1 MSWAVWWSA
10 VPLFESKI
18 LPEFACSPFADLLS
32 RGYSKLLINVS
43 GLFVSPATCLM
54 APAPRDPE
62 LDKRKKLDGWFLLK
76 SLTLIN
82 TEQNPVWIG
91 SHLSTQR
98 FGKAKL
104 S

>member
-1 MSWAVWWSA
+1 MGSMVISSSSFWIQNLTRVCMFS
-10 VPLFESKI
+10 L
-18 LPEFACSPFADLLS
+18 ADLLS